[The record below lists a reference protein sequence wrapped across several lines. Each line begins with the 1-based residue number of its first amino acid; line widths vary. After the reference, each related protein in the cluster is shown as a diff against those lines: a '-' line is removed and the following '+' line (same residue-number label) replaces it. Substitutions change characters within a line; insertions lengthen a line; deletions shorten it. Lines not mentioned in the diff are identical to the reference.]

1 VFNIFR
7 GPIELLMGVVFGG
20 LVGVLCWFLPNKT
33 EVNILYLYVMYLM
46 CMRTEYICTCCK
58 YTLCS
63 RCSLLLG
70 RFDLFSLF
78 MSFFLLL
85 ER

>member
-33 EVNILYLYVMYLM
+33 EVNILIHVFDVHAHRMYA
-46 CMRTEYICTCCK
+46 CRY
-58 YTLCS
+58 S
-63 RCSLLLG
+63 RC
-70 RFDLFSLF
+70 
-78 MSFFLLL
+78 
-85 ER
+85 